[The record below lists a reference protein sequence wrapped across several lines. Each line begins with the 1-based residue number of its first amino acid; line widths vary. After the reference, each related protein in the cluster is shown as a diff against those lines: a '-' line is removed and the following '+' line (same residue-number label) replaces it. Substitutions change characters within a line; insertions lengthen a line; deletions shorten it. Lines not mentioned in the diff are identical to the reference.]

1 MRRLVSILTLVLIGA
16 QPCVSQSDFS
26 IRFLSDRDGER
37 YAPYVMKEDGSDVLA
52 ISYEESAQ
60 FMRVADPYNI
70 HQETPQGVRILRSTL
85 TENGRLD
92 DVAIFDEHGGIVEL
106 LTDDDF
112 FNQAPK
118 WSPDGSKILFSSN
131 RERLSGFDVFVMNGD
146 GTNLA
151 KVSGEGGGWG
161 EWWSPDGN
169 RIVFSGM
176 LATGHMQL
184 FTVDPN
190 GSNLVQLTDLSGDAY
205 GPRWSPD
212 GSRIAFSLTTQA
224 PRSSDIYVINP
235 DGTGLLNLT
244 AHAADE
250 LRFDWAPDG
259 QRIAFDSDRN
269 GDPDIYIVKVD
280 GSGLTNLTNNPAEDL
295 APTWGPDDEMLV
307 GPLTAIGSQ
316 GGARPSSFS
325 LEQNYPNPFNSETV
339 IRFELP
345 DEHDTELTVYSILG
359 QELVNLLVGT
369 MQAGVHE
376 LRWDGKDASGVEIS
390 SGLYLYRLQAG
401 KQTQTR
407 KMLILR

>member
-1 MRRLVSILTLVLIGA
+1 M
-16 QPCVSQSDFS
+16 
-26 IRFLSDRDGER
+26 
-37 YAPYVMKEDGSDVLA
+37 
-52 ISYEESAQ
+52 
-60 FMRVADPYNI
+60 
-70 HQETPQGVRILRSTL
+70 
-85 TENGRLD
+85 
-92 DVAIFDEHGGIVEL
+92 
-106 LTDDDF
+106 TDDDF